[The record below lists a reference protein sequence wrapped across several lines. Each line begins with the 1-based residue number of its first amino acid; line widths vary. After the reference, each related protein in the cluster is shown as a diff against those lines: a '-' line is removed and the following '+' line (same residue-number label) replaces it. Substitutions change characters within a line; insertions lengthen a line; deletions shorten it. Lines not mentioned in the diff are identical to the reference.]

1 MIRLPLYLPGQERVR
16 SADILAVDIGG
27 TKTSFG
33 LFEVRKG
40 TVRLVQETT
49 YPSKKYGSFDKLLEQ
64 YLKEQAVG
72 QFDVLSIGVAGPVV
86 DNRVQLTNLSW
97 EIDAAGIQKKRKIA
111 AVYLLNDLEA
121 TAYGLVGIEP
131 DDLAKIHV
139 GSQKEGNMAIL
150 APGTGLGEAGLFW
163 DGTYYRPFATE
174 GGHSEFAPRTELD
187 IELFHYLR
195 KETPLISWEYLISGD
210 GIYRIYRFL
219 RDAKGYKEP
228 TWLTEKLIT
237 ENPAAVVSH
246 TAMRELNEACVK
258 AMQLFVTYMAREAS
272 SLVLKLKATGGLFLG
287 GGIPPKIY
295 PLLRSELFLQQFT
308 QSDRMDKLLQ
318 DIPIYVTLDSK
329 AALIGAA
336 YFGAFGN
343 KHEK

>member
-1 MIRLPLYLPGQERVR
+1 MIDLPLYLPRKTRTKVGN
-16 SADILAVDIGG
+16 ILAVDIGG
-27 TKTSFG
+27 TKTSLG
-33 LFEVRKG
+33 QFELKAG
-40 TVRLVQETT
+40 ELKLIQEIT
-49 YPSKKYGSFDKLLEQ
+49 YPSKDFSSFDALLDRYLQEQ
-64 YLKEQAVG
+64 PVG
-72 QFDVLSIGVAGPVV
+72 TFDVLSIGVAGPVV
-86 DNRVQLTNLSW
+86 ANKVELTNLSW
-97 EIDAAGIQKKRKIA
+97 TIDAESIKQQRKITH
-111 AVYLLNDLEA
+111 VCLLNDLEA

-131 DDLAKIHV
+131 DDLAPIHT
-139 GSQKEGNMAIL
+139 GIQQQGNMAIL

-163 DGTYYRPFATE
+163 DGSFYRPFATE
-174 GGHSEFAPRTELD
+174 GGHSEFSPRTETD
-187 IELFHYLR
+187 IALFHYLR
-195 KETPLISWEYLISGD
+195 KETPLISWEHLISGD

-219 RDAKGYKEP
+219 RDVKEYREP
-228 TWLTEKLIT
+228 SWLQEKLAID
-237 ENPAAVVSH
+237 NPAAVISH
-246 TAMRELNEACVK
+246 TAMRELNDTCVQT
-258 AMQLFVTYMAREAS
+258 MQLFVTYMAREAS

-343 KHEK
+343 REDD

>member
-1 MIRLPLYLPGQERVR
+1 MIHLPLYLPGRDHIR

-33 LFEVRKG
+33 FFEVRKG
-40 TVRLVQETT
+40 TVHLVREIT
-49 YPSKKYGSFDKLLEQ
+49 YPSKKYTSFNELLVQ
-64 YLKEQAVG
+64 YLKEQSVA

-86 DNRVQLTNLSW
+86 DNGVQLTNLSW
-97 EIDAAGIQKKRKIA
+97 EIDAAKIKKEHEIA

-139 GSQKEGNMAIL
+139 GNQKEGNMAIL

-187 IELFHYLR
+187 VELFHYLR
-195 KETPLISWEYLISGD
+195 KETPLISWEHLISGN
-210 GIYRIYRFL
+210 GIYRIYCFL
-219 RDAKGYKEP
+219 RDMKGYKEP
-228 TWLTEKLIT
+228 SWLADKLAN

-246 TAMRELNEACVK
+246 TAMRELNEACAK
-258 AMQLFVTYMAREAS
+258 TMQLFVTYMAREAS

-295 PLLRSELFLQQFT
+295 PLLRSELFYQQFI
-308 QSDRMDKLLQ
+308 QSDRMGELLQ

-329 AALIGAA
+329 AALIGTA

-343 KHEK
+343 KC